1 MCTRQANIGINVAG
15 SLFILSF
22 VTLSGCED
30 RTPRHMELLFK
41 PNTELSEIVGFPD
54 LLAMLKRR
62 SSLGYTPLTQL
73 AMAIGSPPS
82 RRKNSG
88 QKLLWR
94 SLACDAK

>member
-30 RTPRHMELLFK
+30 RTPRHMEL
-41 PNTELSEIVGFPD
+41 SEIVGFPD

-62 SSLGYTPLTQL
+62 SSLRLY
-73 AMAIGSPPS
+73 SPYA
-82 RRKNSG
+82 
-88 QKLLWR
+88 
-94 SLACDAK
+94 ACDGNLISTELA

>member
-1 MCTRQANIGINVAG
+1 MCTRQADIGINVAG

-62 SSLGYTPLTQL
+62 SSLGYTPFTQL
-73 AMAIGSPPS
+73 AVAI
-82 RRKNSG
+82 
-88 QKLLWR
+88 
-94 SLACDAK
+94 

>member
-62 SSLGYTPLTQL
+62 SSLRLY
-73 AMAIGSPPS
+73 SPYA
-82 RRKNSG
+82 
-88 QKLLWR
+88 
-94 SLACDAK
+94 ACDGNLISTELA